1 MTKLRAR
8 DLMQTD
14 VISVNPEAALLEV
27 HRLFVEEEI
36 NGAPVLLDGRLVG
49 VISSMDLVRA
59 VLDNYGGGESRNA
72 TAYFREASPYSGP
85 DWSFAPDDFQARL
98 EQLTVEDAM
107 IRELVTVPSSMPL
120 AEVARVMRSQR
131 IHRVLVL
138 EGDDFVG
145 ILTTFDLIRALEK
158 PDGAHRSSALPRQS
172 GDPVC

>member
-1 MTKLRAR
+1 MNA
-8 DLMQTD
+8 D

-36 NGAPVLLDGRLVG
+36 NGAPVLEDGRLVG

-59 VLDNYGGGESRNA
+59 VLDSYGGGEARNA

-85 DWSFAPDDFQARL
+85 DWSSAPDDFQDRL
-98 EQLTVEDAM
+98 QQLTVEDVM
-107 IRELVTVPSSMPL
+107 IRELVTVPAAML
-120 AEVARVMRSQR
+120 IAEVARVMRTQR

-138 EGDDFVG
+138 EDAQLVG
-145 ILTTFDLIRALEK
+145 ILTTFDLIRALEQI
-158 PDGAHRSSALPRQS
+158 DGTRRSSALPRQP